1 MKKRF
6 FTAAIACVAALSLSV
21 SAFAADP
28 GATNGKVESTQTGI
42 TAETPVSIETDLG
55 LSVSAPAGT
64 FDASV
69 TEVKMNAD
77 VQATDNAASA
87 AVEETISDVTTTGV
101 SVNTKIS
108 ITLTD
113 QDGNV
118 IQPVNG
124 KVTVT
129 VAYDG
134 VSNAVAYVNG
144 NVVEFIK
151 LVVDGN
157 VASFDATH
165 FSDYY
170 LVTLDDV
177 NAVEYDKTL
186 TADNGSSNAPG
197 STDDKNQN
205 TGVVIAIVPAIA
217 AAAAVVISK
226 KRK

>member
-42 TAETPVSIETDLG
+42 TAETPVKIETDLG
-55 LSVSAPAGT
+55 LSIDAPAGT
-64 FDASV
+64 FAASV
-69 TEVKMNAD
+69 TEVTMNAD
-77 VQATDNAASA
+77 VQATNNSSSA
-87 AVEETISDVTTTGV
+87 AVAETVADVASTSVT
-101 SVNTKIS
+101 VNTKIS
-108 ITLTD
+108 VTLTD
-113 QDGNV
+113 QDGNP
-118 IQPVNG
+118 IEPVNG

-144 NVVEFIK
+144 NVVEFLK
-151 LVVDGN
+151 LAINGA
-157 VASFDATH
+157 VASFDASH

-170 LVTLDDV
+170 LVTLDNVD
-177 NAVEYDKTL
+177 AVEYDKPL
-186 TADNGSSNAPG
+186 TANGGSTNAP

>member
-1 MKKRF
+1 MKKRL

-21 SAFAADP
+21 SALAANP
-28 GATNGKVESTQTGI
+28 GATNGKVESTQSGI
-42 TAETPVSIETDLG
+42 TAETPVKIETDLG
-55 LSVSAPAGT
+55 LSIDAPAGT

-77 VQATDNAASA
+77 VQATDDTASA
-87 AVEETISDVTTTGV
+87 AVVDTISEVTTTSV

-108 ITLTD
+108 VSLTD
-113 QDGNV
+113 QNGNA

-144 NVVEFIK
+144 NVVEFLK
-151 LVVDGN
+151 LAVNGA
-157 VASFDATH
+157 VASFDASH

-170 LVTLDDV
+170 LVTLANVD
-177 NAVEYDKTL
+177 AVEYDKTL
-186 TADNGSSNAPG
+186 TVDNGTSNAP
-197 STDDKNQN
+197 TTEDKNQN
-205 TGVVIAIVPAIA
+205 TGVAIAIVPAIA

>member
-1 MKKRF
+1 MKKRL

-28 GATNGKVESTQTGI
+28 GATNGKVESSQTGI
-42 TAETPVSIETDLG
+42 TAETPVKIETDLG
-55 LSVSAPAGT
+55 LSIEAPAGT

-69 TEVKMNAD
+69 TEVTMNAD
-77 VQATDNAASA
+77 VQATNNSASA
-87 AVEETISDVTTTGV
+87 AVAETVADVASTPVT
-101 SVNTKIS
+101 VNTKIS
-108 ITLTD
+108 VTLTD
-113 QDGNV
+113 QNGNP
-118 IQPVNG
+118 IEPVNG

-144 NVVEFIK
+144 NVVEFLK
-151 LVVDGN
+151 LTINGA
-157 VASFDATH
+157 VACFDASH

-186 TADNGSSNAPG
+186 TANAGSANAP
-197 STDDKNQN
+197 SNEDKNQN

>member
-42 TAETPVSIETDLG
+42 TAETPISIETDLG
-55 LSVSAPAGT
+55 LSISAPAGT

-77 VQATDNAASA
+77 VQATDDAASA

-108 ITLTD
+108 VTLTD
-113 QDGNV
+113 QDGNA

-151 LVVDGN
+151 LVIDGA
-157 VASFDATH
+157 VASFDAAH

-186 TADNGSSNAPG
+186 TADNGSANAP